1 MARAAALLLL
11 LLGLLPLANWIP
23 GGHDAPWYGQRL
35 ALWGSGGA
43 IVAGVALVAAIVLR
57 RRPELWRTGAWDRL
71 ATRWQRAD
79 RRADAGIAAIATLL
93 CAVVARVVLSARPLL
108 IDEVIQLWQARV
120 FAAGRLFLPVPAHPE
135 FTAAMH
141 LVDTGDR
148 LYGQFPAGGPAMLA
162 LGELLGAAW
171 LVGPVFTGLAVF
183 AFARLVRRI
192 ETGAGV
198 QLAAVLLLA
207 FAPFTVF
214 LGGSMM
220 NHVTA
225 SAWLV
230 VAALALV
237 RATADASPR
246 AVAAWWAG
254 LALGIAA
261 TIRPL
266 DAAALALPTAAWL
279 LWRMRLGR
287 RHLAPLLAS
296 GLGIALPIAVLLA
309 MNAAWTGDPLRFG
322 YIELWGRTHELGFHE
337 SPWGPP
343 HTPLRG
349 LELINLYLLRLQT
362 HFLETPAPGL
372 LFATAALLL
381 VPRLAAFDR
390 WMLAG
395 SGLFLAAYFAYWHD
409 GFYLGPR
416 FLLPLTPWVALW
428 TARLPAVLRARGL
441 APRVERPVIV
451 AGLTA
456 MLMGVT
462 QLVPIRA
469 TQYRN
474 GMLSMRHDV
483 AALTAE
489 RELAGATILVRES
502 WGAQLIAR
510 MWGLGVS
517 RPDAERMY
525 RSVDSCTLD
534 SLISTVEA
542 VNGDGVVLAER
553 VAPHRADSARL
564 VAQYFSPDTTLRALP
579 DRPLRPV
586 CERRIL
592 EDRSGTTVYAPLLVT
607 RDTANRY
614 LRDLHVRDTLL
625 GDDMLSRPLW
635 LLSQEPGPGGALRLT
650 PVNRDSMRAAWGSD
664 AR

>member
-1 MARAAALLLL
+1 MARAAALVLL

-23 GGHDAPWYGQRL
+23 GGHEAPWYGQRL

-43 IVAGVALVAAIVLR
+43 IIAGITLVAAIVLR
-57 RRPELWRTGAWDRL
+57 RRPALWREGAW
-71 ATRWQRAD
+71 AGIAERWQRGGRLAD
-79 RRADAGIAAIATLL
+79 GTLAAAAAALY
-93 CAVVARVVLSARPLL
+93 AVVAQAVLSARPLL

-148 LYGQFPAGGPAMLA
+148 LYGQFPAGGLAMLA
-162 LGELLGAAW
+162 AGELLGAAW
-171 LVGPVFTGLAVF
+171 LVGPGMAGLAVF
-183 AFARLVRRI
+183 AFARLLRRL
-192 ETGAGV
+192 EGGAGM

-225 SAWLV
+225 MAWLLF
-230 VAALALV
+230 AALALA
-237 RATADASPR
+237 RATADEAPHPG
-246 AVAAWWAG
+246 AAALAG
-254 LALGIAA
+254 LALGVAA

-266 DAAALALPTAAWL
+266 DAAAFALPAAAWL
-279 LWRMRLGR
+279 LWRLRLGR
-287 RHLAPLLAS
+287 PHLAPLLAS
-296 GLGIALPIAVLLA
+296 GVGIALPIAALLA
-309 MNAAWTGDPLRFG
+309 VNAAWTGDPLRFG
-322 YIELWGRTHELGFHE
+322 YIELWGKTHELGFHE

-349 LELINLYLLRLQT
+349 IELINLYLLRLQS

-372 LFATAALLL
+372 LFATFALLL

-390 WMLAG
+390 WVLAS
-395 SGLFLAAYFAYWHD
+395 SGLFLAAYLAYWHD

-416 FLLPLTPWVALW
+416 FLLPLAPWLALW
-428 TARLPAVLRARGL
+428 TARLPAVLRERGWPDPARQGIL
-441 APRVERPVIV
+441 VGGIA
-451 AGLTA
+451 AL
-456 MLMGVT
+456 LLGVT
-462 QLVPIRA
+462 QLLPIRA
-469 TQYRN
+469 AQYRN

-483 AALTAE
+483 AALTAAMDV
-489 RELAGATILVRES
+489 RGATVLVRES

-510 MWGLGVS
+510 MWGIGVS
-517 RPDAERMY
+517 RPDAERFY
-525 RSVDSCTLD
+525 RSVDSCALD
-534 SLISTVEA
+534 SLIAVVER
-542 VNGDGVVLAER
+542 DGGGAPQLDR
-553 VAPHRADSARL
+553 LVAPHRADSTLL
-564 VAQYFSPDTTLRALP
+564 VAQYLSPDTTLRVLP
-579 DRPLRPV
+579 GRPLRPA

-592 EDRSGTTVYAPLLVT
+592 EDRAGTTVYAPLLVT

-614 LRDLHVRDTLL
+614 VRDLHARDTLL
-625 GDDMLSRPLW
+625 GEGALGGPLW
-635 LLSQEPGPGGALRLT
+635 LLSQEPGPGGALRFT
-650 PVNRDSMRAAWGSD
+650 RVNRDSMRAVWGLD